1 MEKLIEIK
9 NLSVRYNDH
18 TALEN
23 VNLSIDKLDFLGVI
37 GPNGGGKSTLVRT
50 LMKNIKPSEG
60 EIVYNI
66 PFSKIGYLPQINQI
80 DHKFPIKVLD
90 VVRSGKADA
99 WRNLNPF
106 NKNKEEISHAEKL
119 LEDMGIADLKNKSIG
134 NLSGGQLQR
143 VFLCRSL
150 MKDPGL
156 LVLDEPDAFVDNRFE
171 SLLYE
176 QLKKLN
182 KKMAILLISHDIG
195 TIAFYVKNIACV
207 NVNVYYHRGNEISQ
221 EQLDDYNCPLQ
232 LISHGKIPH
241 TVLKYHE

>member
-9 NLSVRYNDH
+9 NLSVRYDDYI
-18 TALEN
+18 ALKN
-23 VNLSIDKLDFLGVI
+23 VNLSINEFDFLGVI
-37 GPNGGGKSTLVRT
+37 GPNGGGKSTLVKAI
-50 LMKNIKPSEG
+50 MKIIKPSEG
-60 EIVYNI
+60 EILYHV
-66 PFSKIGYLPQINQI
+66 PFSKVGYLPQINQI
-80 DHKFPIKVLD
+80 DHKFPIKVID
-90 VVRSGKADA
+90 VVRSGRADILT
-99 WRNLNPF
+99 RNPF
-106 NKNKEEISHAEKL
+106 KKNKEEIRQAEEL
-119 LEDMGIADLKNKSIG
+119 LEDMGIVDLKDKSIG
-134 NLSGGQLQR
+134 GLSGGQLQR

-150 MKDPGL
+150 IKNPSL

-207 NVNVYYHRGNEISQ
+207 NVNVFYHQGNKISQ
-221 EQLDDYNCPLQ
+221 EQLDDYDCPLK
-232 LISHGKIPH
+232 LISHGNIPH

>member
-18 TALEN
+18 TALKN

-37 GPNGGGKSTLVRT
+37 GPNGGGKSTLVKA

-90 VVRSGKADA
+90 VVRSGKAEA
-99 WRNLNPF
+99 WTLNPF
-106 NKNKEEISHAEKL
+106 NKNKEEIRHAEEL
-119 LEDMGIADLKNKSIG
+119 LEDMGVAELKNKSIG

-182 KKMAILLISHDIG
+182 KKMAILLISHDVG
-195 TIAFYVKNIACV
+195 TIACYVKNIACI
-207 NVNVYYHRGNEISQ
+207 NVNVYYHRGNKISQ

-232 LISHGKIPH
+232 LISHGTIPH